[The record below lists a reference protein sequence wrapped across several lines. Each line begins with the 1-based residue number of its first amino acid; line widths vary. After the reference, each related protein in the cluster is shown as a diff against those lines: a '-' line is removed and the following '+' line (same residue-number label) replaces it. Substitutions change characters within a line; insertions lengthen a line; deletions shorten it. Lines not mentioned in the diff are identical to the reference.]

1 MMTMDW
7 KDWDA
12 YKLGIIDENGKRQR
26 NVKLDSDEKK
36 SAYTP
41 FIRLAANLKRLVSNI
56 PGGGSK
62 LGSFASAL
70 FLIKEKVG
78 QKGIESICEK
88 FHVDVLDF
96 LNEKNEWFILD
107 EKQLSPGIYRVK
119 NPKLL
124 NVSCAEMVWPKDQVR
139 IQDDCY
145 PVGDVFGVEAAL
157 NILDLKLEKKHWP
170 IIKPFLIFLNYI
182 KNDQYTGIVMDPNVV
197 DALRKI

>member
-1 MMTMDW
+1 MGLIKRAADLAYTFRFIRMMAMDW

-12 YKLGIIDENGKRQR
+12 YKLGIIDENGKRKR
-26 NVKLDSDEKK
+26 DVKLDNDEKK

-41 FIRLAANLKRLVSNI
+41 FVRLAANLKRLVAKV

-78 QKGIESICEK
+78 EKGIKTICKEMDI
-88 FHVDVLDF
+88 DVLDF
-96 LNEKNEWFILD
+96 LNEKNEWFLLD

-124 NVSCAEMVWPKDQVR
+124 NGSCAEMVWPKDQVR
-139 IQDDCY
+139 VQDECF
-145 PVGDVFGVEAAL
+145 PIGDVFGVDIYEATHI
-157 NILDLKLEKKHWP
+157 NTEKQVY
-170 IIKPFLIFLNYI
+170 ITASELI
-182 KNDQYTGIVMDPNVV
+182 
-197 DALRKI
+197 R